1 MEAMA
6 TEGVRFILEKLFE
19 VASEEFK
26 LVQGFKK
33 EFANLKKYLIMI
45 NEVLEGAEEREITNS
60 AVKRWLKDLK
70 DAANDADN
78 VLDEIK
84 YEDLSRTI
92 ETEDTEDES
101 GCLNFP
107 CILTFLRKMAHKIT
121 FHWKMSHKIK
131 GINENLER
139 INNEADSLGLNRVK
153 DYPLAKPLIIETTSF
168 TVDPIVIGR
177 ESDESKILETITSSI
192 NNVLSVVPIVG
203 MGGLGKTT
211 IARNIFKHPCT
222 QSHFDERIWVCISEN
237 FDQLTLFQKILE
249 LLLNKKSDRD
259 SMEAVVQGIAKEIKD
274 KRYLLVLDDLW
285 NEEEGVW
292 NAFKNTLAGVSSNKG
307 SFIIV
312 TTRKEKVASIVN
324 TCNRPCR
331 LRSLTNDEC
340 WCIIREMSFQDK
352 EVPKEFEITGL
363 EIARKCRGLPL
374 AANVIGRV
382 LQGKE
387 IDEWDSVLQ
396 SGLSNLEEGEKGVL
410 QVLKV
415 SYDRLP
421 ISSLKKCFAYCSLFI
436 KDSVMDREDLI
447 QLWMAEGFLPNDK
460 KNELETTGDK
470 FFNILLQNFFFQ
482 EPKKDEYGNI
492 ISCKMHDLVH
502 DLACLVSKSESSVN
516 MEGRTADDILQI
528 RHLAIES
535 IGEEAVKNIKERA
548 SYLHTLFLRSSV
560 PDEILPHFKHLY
572 SLKLCH
578 ANIKE
583 LPTSIGTLKHLR
595 YLDVSYNYLTT
606 LPESI
611 CKLYNL
617 QTLRI
622 LWRYRFH
629 RLLRLPR
636 DLQFLIRLRHLC
648 FDKVHDDFEMPP
660 KIGSLSCLQ
669 TLPLFRVSDKE
680 GCRIDE
686 LGKLKKLKGK
696 LQILNL
702 DLVSSKTEAERA
714 DMAGK
719 VNIYEFSFHWRMPMA
734 STESNINDES
744 VLEGLQPHEKLKSL
758 IIQGFRGKNFPV
770 WTRNMGIYKGIGGR
784 LVIFDKLIEIE
795 IGNCPKCEELPML
808 GHLPLLKHLK
818 LTGLSNVRS
827 IRQSFYGK
835 SDCNSTSSSDGQETR
850 VSFPSLKKLEI
861 FSLWKLT
868 EWEEAQMSG
877 TQVFPCLEYLEILNC
892 HKLAHVP
899 HLRGSGASLK
909 KMKIRNCP
917 KLRKLP
923 YDLGSLQSLETLEI
937 YTCGNLKSISYQSG
951 QKGLLSLQKLEI
963 RNCHELSNLPNEML
977 EYSKSL
983 QHLSIREC
991 PNLTMLP
998 ELSRMG
1004 SLQNLKVAKCPNLTS
1019 FPELSGNG
1027 CLNSLIE
1034 LRIGKFSNSIQFNA
1048 FQDFLDGI
1056 KHIKSLEKLYLQGQ
1070 ADWVSLPVQLQHN
1083 TLLKDLTICDFGMEE
1098 LPDWFGN
1105 LSSLEVLKLKFC
1117 ENLRH
1122 LASKEAMQRLTK
1134 LKLLNIQSCPL
1145 LRKRCTKESGPDSE
1159 WPKISH
1165 VHVEFS
1171 KISAFDVSVLLKKS
1185 IHPTTT

>member
-1 MEAMA
+1 MEAVA
-6 TEGVRFILEKLFE
+6 IEDVKFILEKLYA
-19 VASEEFK
+19 VAADEINP
-26 LVQGFKK
+26 VRGFKN
-33 EFANLKKYLIMI
+33 ELASLKKYLEKV
-45 NEVLEGAEEREITNS
+45 NQVLEGAARREIIDDD
-60 AVKRWLKDLK
+60 VKSWLKDLE
-70 DAANDADN
+70 DTAYDVDI
-78 VLDEIK
+78 VLDQIK
-84 YEDLSRTI
+84 YEDLRNTI
-92 ETEDTEDES
+92 ETEDKI
-101 GCLNFP
+101 GCLSFP
-107 CILTFLRKMAHKIT
+107 CIMTFLRKMAHKIT
-121 FHWKMSHKIK
+121 FNWKMSHKIK
-131 GINENLER
+131 GINENFKR

-153 DYPLAKPLIIETTSF
+153 DYPLAKPLIRETASF

-177 ESDESKILETITSSI
+177 EIDESEILDMITSSI
-192 NNVLSVVPIVG
+192 NNVLSVLPIVG
-203 MGGLGKTT
+203 MGGIGKTT
-211 IARNIFKHPCT
+211 VARNIFKHPRT
-222 QSHFDERIWVCISEN
+222 QTHFDKRIWVCVSKK
-237 FDQLTLFQKILE
+237 FDQMLLFKRVYVSGKLSSID
-249 LLLNKKSDRD
+249 KFDGD
-259 SMEAVVQGIAKEIKD
+259 SMEAVVQKIADELVN

-285 NEEEGVW
+285 NEKEEDW
-292 NAFKNTLAGVSSNKG
+292 NAFKNTLEGASSNKG
-307 SFIIV
+307 NFIIV
-312 TTRKEKVASIVN
+312 TTRKENVVSIVN
-324 TCNRPCR
+324 TCDHPCR
-331 LRSLTNDEC
+331 LTSLTEGDC
-340 WCIIREMSFQDK
+340 WSIIRTMAFHDK
-352 EVPKEFEITGL
+352 EVPEEFAITGL
-363 EIARKCRGLPL
+363 EIARKCRGLPV

-387 IDEWDSVLQ
+387 IEEWDSILW

-415 SYDRLP
+415 GYDHLP
-421 ISSLKKCFAYCSLFI
+421 SSSLKKCFAYCSIFI
-436 KDSVMDREDLI
+436 KDSFIDREDLI
-447 QLWMAEGFLPNDK
+447 QLWMAEGFLPN
-460 KNELETTGDK
+460 NQESEMETIGNK

-482 EPKKDEYGNI
+482 ETKKDEYGNI
-492 ISCKMHDLVH
+492 ISYKMHNLVH
-502 DLACLVSKSESSVN
+502 DLACFVSKSESFMNV
-516 MEGRTADDILQI
+516 EGRTADDILQV

-535 IGEEAVKNIKERA
+535 IGEETINDIKERA

-583 LPTSIGTLKHLR
+583 LPKSIGTLKHLR

-636 DLQFLIRLRHLC
+636 DLQFLTHLRHLC
-648 FDKVHDDFEMPP
+648 FDNVHDDFEMPP

-714 DMAGK
+714 DIAGK
-719 VNIYEFSFHWRMPMA
+719 VNIYEFCFHWRMSMD

-770 WTRNMGIYKGIGGR
+770 WTRNMGIYKGIGGC
-784 LVIFDKLIEIE
+784 LVIFDKLMEIE
-795 IGNCPKCEELPML
+795 IRNCDKCEEIPML

-827 IRQSFYGK
+827 IRQSFYGE
-835 SDCNSTSSSDGQETR
+835 SDCNSTSSNDGQETR

-861 FSLWKLT
+861 FSLWELT

-877 TQVFPCLEYLEILNC
+877 TLVFPCLEYLEILYC

-937 YTCGNLKSISYQSG
+937 HTCGNLKSISYQSG

-983 QHLSIREC
+983 QHLYIREC

-998 ELSRMG
+998 ELSGLR
-1004 SLQNLKVAKCPNLTS
+1004 SLLTLEAAKCPSLTS
-1019 FPELSGNG
+1019 FPKLSGNG
-1027 CLNSLIE
+1027 CLDSLIE
-1034 LRIGKFSNSIQFNA
+1034 LRIGKFSKSIQFNG

-1056 KHIKSLEKLYLQGQ
+1056 EHIKSLEILYLQGQ
-1070 ADWVSLPVQLQHN
+1070 ADWVSLPVQLQHV
-1083 TLLKDLTICDFGMEE
+1083 TFLKDLTICDFGMEE

-1117 ENLRH
+1117 EKLR
-1122 LASKEAMQRLTK
+1122 LLPSNEAMQRLTK
-1134 LKLLNIQSCPL
+1134 LKLLNIRSCSL
-1145 LRKRCTKESGPDSE
+1145 LRKRCTKESGPNSE

-1165 VHVEFS
+1165 IHVES
-1171 KISAFDVSVLLKKS
+1171 
-1185 IHPTTT
+1185 